1 MGSGRAEI
9 HFSQTARLKKKCASG
24 EPPHLL
30 FRMGDIK
37 NRNIE
42 RLCGT
47 FDEAHQQTA
56 ALRIKARKRLIEYE
70 KRFSSHQCASQCNAL
85 SFTAGKAA
93 RMTMEKPFK
102 AKGLHHFCEINSRSA
117 PAGRLRK
124 TNIFFDREV
133 RQKTGRLKNESDA
146 AGFRRKVDAARSAED

>member
-37 NRNIE
+37 NRHIE

-70 KRFSSHQCASQCNAL
+70 QRFSSHQCASECSAL
-85 SFTAGKAA
+85 SFSAGKTG
-93 RMTMEKPFK
+93 RMTMEKP
-102 AKGLHHFCEINSRSA
+102 
-117 PAGRLRK
+117 
-124 TNIFFDREV
+124 
-133 RQKTGRLKNESDA
+133 QKCNLKHLDA
-146 AGFRRKVDAARSAED
+146 